1 MGINVEKAILDIMEG
16 IPEYTIPEAY
26 VRHVVEE
33 NADFCE
39 SQDELTAESKIELC
53 EQSGLDFMLTRSE
66 AEEYRCEEFS
76 DAQWEQ
82 LSTDGMV
89 SAHTLKAI
97 EDGETVSM
105 YELLKTMPLIPASK
119 MISSLVMKYLALHG
133 VELTPEQT
141 EALCT
146 GVICDLNEPLGEL
159 MDPDDDDDDDEE
171 DDDDFEFGDDDDEE
185 DDDDFEFGDDD
196 DDDDMEIDLEDLIRE
211 DPKIVTRRRSR
222 ITQFPG
228 KKF

>member
-1 MGINVEKAILDIMEG
+1 MPDADLLPIQVKPQRPSPSTESKRPDDGILRENGGAYLRRRIFAPRDELAEA
-16 IPEYTIPEAY
+16 YPEAARRPY
-26 VRHVVEE
+26 
-33 NADFCE
+33 
-39 SQDELTAESKIELC
+39 LTPYYQAKRWGSALRRRNVKRTLRAMRE
-53 EQSGLDFMLTRSE
+53 
-66 AEEYRCEEFS
+66 
-76 DAQWEQ
+76 
-82 LSTDGMV
+82 V
-89 SAHTLKAI
+89 S
-97 EDGETVSM
+97 
-105 YELLKTMPLIPASK
+105 
-119 MISSLVMKYLALHG
+119 
-133 VELTPEQT
+133 PEQT

-159 MDPDDDDDDDEE
+159 MDPDDD
-171 DDDDFEFGDDDDEE
+171 DDDDEE

>member
-1 MGINVEKAILDIMEG
+1 MSLNIEKAILNIMESV
-16 IPEYTIPEAY
+16 PEYTIPEAY

-53 EQSGLDFMLTRSE
+53 EQSGLDFMMTRGE
-66 AEEYRCEEFS
+66 AEEYRCEEFE

-82 LSTDGMV
+82 ISTDGAI

-97 EDGETVSM
+97 EDGETSSL

-119 MISSLVMKYLALHG
+119 MITSLIMKYLTLHG

-141 EALCT
+141 EQLCT
-146 GVICDLNEPLGEL
+146 GVICDLNEPISDLLE
-159 MDPDDDDDDDEE
+159 PDDDDDDDDDDYDE
-171 DDDDFEFGDDDDEE
+171 DDE
-185 DDDDFEFGDDD
+185 DDL
-196 DDDDMEIDLEDLIRE
+196 EIDLEELIRE
-211 DPKIVTRRRSR
+211 DPKIMTRRRSR

-228 KKF
+228 KKL

>member
-1 MGINVEKAILDIMEG
+1 
-16 IPEYTIPEAY
+16 
-26 VRHVVEE
+26 
-33 NADFCE
+33 
-39 SQDELTAESKIELC
+39 
-53 EQSGLDFMLTRSE
+53 
-66 AEEYRCEEFS
+66 
-76 DAQWEQ
+76 
-82 LSTDGMV
+82 MV

-159 MDPDDDDDDDEE
+159 MDPDDDDDDD
-171 DDDDFEFGDDDDEE
+171 DE